1 MDFSNFD
8 VFSEKASV
16 ADADRVQ
23 LLDTELVYPDP
34 DNVRGEIDPAKIDEM
49 AETIRERGQLQPITV
64 APKDAD
70 GRYRIMFGER
80 RWRAC
85 QKLGKQVR
93 AIVSKT
99 DDIEQVR
106 IDQFIENDQREDLS
120 TADMIRFV
128 TGQVASGRTLAEL
141 ARATGRNRTLLT
153 RYQGLAKAPDYIA
166 ALFGD
171 ISMRS
176 AVALTQAAKA
186 NDAATRAF
194 VADTAAEDLTVLAC
208 ERFARDLGAIKTAV
222 PTPAPAP
229 SSPPPRSIEDEKPGA
244 SEAKTPD
251 ADEGADPAPAP
262 TTDEI
267 RDDEADRALADTPL
281 DPVEARAATITS
293 EASARPATHK
303 PKPGKPKIERPTI
316 EIEGKRAMVVEA
328 LLHFDGEPEPRI
340 VSWR

>member
-1 MDFSNFD
+1 MTDFSGFD
-8 VFSEKASV
+8 VFSEKAAV

-23 LLDTELVYPDP
+23 LLAPELLYPDP
-34 DNVRGEIDPAKIDEM
+34 ENVRGEIDPAKIDEM
-49 AETIRERGQLQPITV
+49 AETIKERGQLQPITV

-85 QKLGKQVR
+85 QKLGVQVR
-93 AIVSKT
+93 AIVNKT

-128 TGQVASGRTLAEL
+128 TGQVAKGRSLAEL

-153 RYQGLAKAPDYIA
+153 RYQGLAKAPDYVA
-166 ALFGD
+166 ALFAD

-176 AVALTQAAKA
+176 AVALTQAAKTD
-186 NDAATRAF
+186 DAATRAF
-194 VADTAAEDLTVLAC
+194 VANTAAEDMTVLAC
-208 ERFARDLGAIKTAV
+208 ERFAREVGAKKSAPKPEPV
-222 PTPAPAP
+222 PAPEATSPAP
-229 SSPPPRSIEDEKPGA
+229 V
-244 SEAKTPD
+244 SEASS
-251 ADEGADPAPAP
+251 DPEPIASAP

-267 RDDEADRALADTPL
+267 RDDEADRALVETPV
-281 DPVEARAATITS
+281 PV
-293 EASARPATHK
+293 ASAPIEAPAPRATAK
-303 PKPGKPKIERPTI
+303 SKGGKQRVERPTI
-316 EIEGKRAMVVEA
+316 EIEGQRAMVVEA
-328 LLHFDGEPEPRI
+328 LLHFDGEAEPRI

>member
-1 MDFSNFD
+1 MDFDNFD
-8 VFSEKASV
+8 VFSDKASV
-16 ADADRVQ
+16 ADADRVL
-23 LLDTELVYPDP
+23 LLDHELLYPDP

-49 AETIRERGQLQPITV
+49 AETIKERGQLQPITV
-64 APKDAD
+64 APKDD
-70 GRYRIMFGER
+70 EGRYRIMFGER

-85 QKLGKQVR
+85 QKLGAQVR

-128 TGQVASGRTLAEL
+128 TGQVAKGRSLAEL

-153 RYQGLAKAPDYIA
+153 RYQGLAKAPDYIT
-166 ALFGD
+166 ALFAD

-186 NDAATRAF
+186 DDAATRAF
-194 VADTAAEDLTVLAC
+194 VVGTAVEDMTVLAC
-208 ERFARDLGAIKTAV
+208 ERFARDVGAKKTN
-222 PTPAPAP
+222 APAP
-229 SSPPPRSIEDEKPGA
+229 LPAEPIM
-244 SEAKTPD
+244 PD
-251 ADEGADPAPAP
+251 AADASGKIELEATGDADSASAP

-267 RDDEADRALADTPL
+267 RDDEADRAVAETPVTASEL
-281 DPVEARAATITS
+281 SVAPIATD
-293 EASARPATHK
+293 APAPRSSPKIKPAK
-303 PKPGKPKIERPTI
+303 PKVERPTI

-328 LLHFDGEPEPRI
+328 LLHFDGEEQPRI

>member
-1 MDFSNFD
+1 MDFDNFD
-8 VFSEKASV
+8 VFSDKAGV

-23 LLDTELVYPDP
+23 LLDAELLYPDP
-34 DNVRGEIDPAKIDEM
+34 ENVRSEIDEAKIDEM
-49 AETIRERGQLQPITV
+49 AVTIKERGQLQPITV

-70 GRYRIMFGER
+70 GRYRIVMGER

-85 QKLGKQVR
+85 HKLGVQVR
-93 AIVSKT
+93 AIVNKT

-128 TGQVASGRTLAEL
+128 TGQVAKGRSLAEL

-153 RYQGLAKAPDYIA
+153 RYQGLSKAPDYII

-176 AVALTQAAKA
+176 AVALTQAAKTD
-186 NDAATRAF
+186 DAATRAF
-194 VADTAAEDLTVLAC
+194 VADTAAEDMTVLTC
-208 ERFARDLGAIKTAV
+208 EKFARDVGAKKTSA
-222 PTPAPAP
+222 PAPAP
-229 SSPPPRSIEDEKPGA
+229 APAIDDGEQDARDA
-244 SEAKTPD
+244 VTPD
-251 ADEGADPAPAP
+251 AAREADEVSPP

-267 RDDEADRALADTPL
+267 RDDEADRALDETPIAASEL
-281 DPVEARAATITS
+281 RVEPIAAES
-293 EASARPATHK
+293 PAPRSPSRSK
-303 PKPGKPKIERPTI
+303 PAKSKVERPMI

-328 LLHFDGEPEPRI
+328 LLHFDGEEQPRI
-340 VSWR
+340 LSWR

>member
-1 MDFSNFD
+1 MTDFSGFD
-8 VFSEKASV
+8 VFSEKAAV

-23 LLDTELVYPDP
+23 LLNPELVYPDP
-34 DNVRGEIDPAKIDEM
+34 ENVRGEIDPAKIDEM
-49 AETIRERGQLQPITV
+49 AETIKERGQLQPITV
-64 APKDAD
+64 APKDAE

-85 QKLGKQVR
+85 QKLGVQVR

-99 DDIEQVR
+99 DDVEQVR

-128 TGQVASGRTLAEL
+128 TGQVANGRSLAEL

-166 ALFGD
+166 ALFAD

-176 AVALTQAAKA
+176 AVALAQAAKTD
-186 NDAATRAF
+186 DAATRTF
-194 VADTAAEDLTVLAC
+194 VANTAAEDMTVLAC
-208 ERFARDLGAIKTAV
+208 ERFAREVGAKK
-222 PTPAPAP
+222 PAP
-229 SSPPPRSIEDEKPGA
+229 STQAETSL
-244 SEAKTPD
+244 
-251 ADEGADPAPAP
+251 APAESESEPSAESSATLPP
-262 TTDEI
+262 TDTI
-267 RDDEADRALADTPL
+267 RDEEADRALDETPV
-281 DPVEARAATITS
+281 PEGAAVVSSVVIATPPPAPRATS
-293 EASARPATHK
+293 KQKT
-303 PKPGKPKIERPTI
+303 GKQRVERPTI

-328 LLHFDGEPEPRI
+328 LLHFDGEAEPRI

>member
-1 MDFSNFD
+1 MDFDNFD
-8 VFSEKASV
+8 VFSDKANV
-16 ADADRVQ
+16 ADADRVL
-23 LLDTELVYPDP
+23 LLDHELLYPDP
-34 DNVRGEIDPAKIDEM
+34 ENVRGEIDPAKIDEM

-64 APKDAD
+64 APKDDD

-85 QKLGKQVR
+85 RKLGVQVR
-93 AIVSKT
+93 AIVNKT

-128 TGQVASGRTLAEL
+128 TGQVAQGRTLAEL

-153 RYQGLAKAPDYIA
+153 RYQGLAKAPDYVT
-166 ALFGD
+166 ALFAD

-176 AVALTQAAKA
+176 AVALTQAAKID
-186 NDAATRAF
+186 DAATRAF
-194 VADTAAEDLTVLAC
+194 VADTPAEDMTVLAC
-208 ERFARDLGAIKTAV
+208 ERFARDVGAKKTNA
-222 PTPAPAP
+222 PAPASASDP
-229 SSPPPRSIEDEKPGA
+229 AIENADGNGADLSNPEHAEA
-244 SEAKTPD
+244 SEAASK
-251 ADEGADPAPAP
+251 P

-267 RDDEADRALADTPL
+267 RDAEADRALDVTPVTATELTVAPKAADTAAPRSSSRSR
-281 DPVEARAATITS
+281 PV
-293 EASARPATHK
+293 K
-303 PKPGKPKIERPTI
+303 PKVERPTI

-328 LLHFDGEPEPRI
+328 LLHFDGEEQPRI

>member
-1 MDFSNFD
+1 MTDFTGFD
-8 VFSEKASV
+8 VFSEKAAV

-23 LLDTELVYPDP
+23 LLDAELLYPDP
-34 DNVRGEIDPAKIDEM
+34 ENVRSEIDPAKIDEM
-49 AETIRERGQLQPITV
+49 AETIKERGQLQPITV
-64 APKDAD
+64 APKDAE
-70 GRYRIMFGER
+70 GRYRIMYGER

-85 QKLGKQVR
+85 QKLGVQVR
-93 AIVSKT
+93 AIVNKN

-128 TGQVASGRTLAEL
+128 TGQVAKGRSLAEL

-176 AVALTQAAKA
+176 AVALTQAAKTD
-186 NDAATRAF
+186 DAATRAF
-194 VADTAAEDLTVLAC
+194 VANTAAEDMTVLAC
-208 ERFARDLGAIKTAV
+208 ERFAREVGAKKSASKPEPV
-222 PTPAPAP
+222 PAQEAPPPSPVSDAP
-229 SSPPPRSIEDEKPGA
+229 S
-244 SEAKTPD
+244 
-251 ADEGADPAPAP
+251 DPALVAAPPAP

-267 RDDEADRALADTPL
+267 RDDEADHALEETPV
-281 DPVEARAATITS
+281 PVSSAPAVTPPPRAAS
-293 EASARPATHK
+293 K
-303 PKPGKPKIERPTI
+303 PKGGKQRVERPTI
-316 EIEGKRAMVVEA
+316 EIEGKRAMIVEA
-328 LLHFDGEPEPRI
+328 WLHFEDEAEPRM

>member
-1 MDFSNFD
+1 MTDFSGFD
-8 VFSEKASV
+8 VFSEKAAV

-23 LLDTELVYPDP
+23 LLDPELLYPDP
-34 DNVRGEIDPAKIDEM
+34 ENVRSEIDPAKIDEM
-49 AETIRERGQLQPITV
+49 AETIKERGQLQPITV
-64 APKDAD
+64 APKDAE

-85 QKLGKQVR
+85 KKLGVQVR
-93 AIVSKT
+93 AIVNKT

-128 TGQVASGRTLAEL
+128 TGQVEKGRSLAEL

-166 ALFGD
+166 ALFAD

-176 AVALTQAAKA
+176 AVALVQAAKTD
-186 NDAATRAF
+186 DAATRAF
-194 VADTAAEDLTVLAC
+194 VTNTAAEDMTVLAC
-208 ERFARDLGAIKTAV
+208 ERFAREVGAKKSAPKPAPSTQAEAPLASAESEPEASGENPAPPPTDTIRDEEADRALDATPGPEA
-222 PTPAPAP
+222 PAPTGGIAAETPAPAP
-229 SSPPPRSIEDEKPGA
+229 RAPSKPR
-244 SEAKTPD
+244 T
-251 ADEGADPAPAP
+251 
-262 TTDEI
+262 
-267 RDDEADRALADTPL
+267 
-281 DPVEARAATITS
+281 
-293 EASARPATHK
+293 
-303 PKPGKPKIERPTI
+303 GKPRVERPMI

-328 LLHFDGEPEPRI
+328 LLHFDGEAEPRI

>member
-1 MDFSNFD
+1 MTDFTGFD
-8 VFSEKASV
+8 VFSEKAAV

-23 LLDTELVYPDP
+23 LLDPELLYPDP
-34 DNVRGEIDPAKIDEM
+34 ENVRGEIDEAKIDEM
-49 AETIRERGQLQPITV
+49 AETIKERGQLQPITV

-85 QKLGKQVR
+85 KKLGVQVR
-93 AIVSKT
+93 AIVNKT

-128 TGQVASGRTLAEL
+128 TGQVAKGRSLAEL

-176 AVALTQAAKA
+176 AVALTQAAKTD
-186 NDAATRAF
+186 DAATRAF
-194 VADTAAEDLTVLAC
+194 VANTAAEDMTVLAC
-208 ERFARDLGAIKTAV
+208 ERFAREVGAKKTAPKPEPV
-222 PTPAPAP
+222 PAQEVAPPAPAAEVQ
-229 SSPPPRSIEDEKPGA
+229 S
-244 SEAKTPD
+244 
-251 ADEGADPAPAP
+251 DPAPIATPEP

-267 RDDEADRALADTPL
+267 RDDEADRALDETPV
-281 DPVEARAATITS
+281 PVV
-293 EASARPATHK
+293 SAPAVIPAPRPASK
-303 PKPGKPKIERPTI
+303 PKGGKQRVERPTI
-316 EIEGKRAMVVEA
+316 EIEGKRAMIVEA
-328 LLHFDGEPEPRI
+328 WLHFEDEAEPRM

>member
-1 MDFSNFD
+1 MTDFSGFD
-8 VFSEKASV
+8 VFSEKAAV

-23 LLDTELVYPDP
+23 LLDTELLYPDP
-34 DNVRGEIDPAKIDEM
+34 ENVRSHIDEATIDEM
-49 AETIRERGQLQPITV
+49 AETIKERGQLQPITV
-64 APKDAD
+64 APMDVD

-85 QKLGKQVR
+85 QKLGVQVR

-128 TGQVASGRTLAEL
+128 TGQVAKGRSLAEL

-166 ALFGD
+166 ALFAD

-176 AVALTQAAKA
+176 AVALTQAAKTD
-186 NDAATRAF
+186 DAATRAF
-194 VADTAAEDLTVLAC
+194 VANTAAEDMTVLAC
-208 ERFARDLGAIKTAV
+208 ERFAREIGAKKSA
-222 PTPAPAP
+222 PKPAPAP
-229 SSPPPRSIEDEKPGA
+229 EQEAPPPSRDP
-244 SEAKTPD
+244 EAPS
-251 ADEGADPAPAP
+251 DPAPVTGSPAP
-262 TTDEI
+262 TTEEI
-267 RDDEADRALADTPL
+267 REEEADRALDEVQTPA
-281 DPVEARAATITS
+281 VSVTAEAPAPRAAS
-293 EASARPATHK
+293 K
-303 PKPGKPKIERPTI
+303 PKGGKQRVERPTI

-328 LLHFDGEPEPRI
+328 LVHFDGEAEPRI

>member
-1 MDFSNFD
+1 MTDFSGFD
-8 VFSEKASV
+8 VFSEKAAV

-23 LLDTELVYPDP
+23 LLDPELLYPDP
-34 DNVRGEIDPAKIDEM
+34 ENVRSAIDESTIDEM
-49 AETIRERGQLQPITV
+49 AETIKERGQLQPITV
-64 APKDAD
+64 APKDED

-85 QKLGKQVR
+85 RKLGMQVR
-93 AIVSKT
+93 AIVSKA

-128 TGQVASGRTLAEL
+128 TGQVAKGRSLAEL

-153 RYQGLAKAPDYIA
+153 RYQGLAKAPEYVA
-166 ALFGD
+166 ALFAD

-186 NDAATRAF
+186 DDAATRAF
-194 VADTAAEDLTVLAC
+194 VANTAAEDMTVLAC
-208 ERFARDLGAIKTAV
+208 ERFAREIGGKKSAPKPEATPSEDAA
-222 PTPAPAP
+222 PPAPA
-229 SSPPPRSIEDEKPGA
+229 
-244 SEAKTPD
+244 SEASTDSEPD
-251 ADEGADPAPAP
+251 ATSLAP

-267 RDDEADRALADTPL
+267 RDDESERALDETPV
-281 DPVEARAATITS
+281 PVLS
-293 EASARPATHK
+293 ASSQTPPPRGASK
-303 PKPGKPKIERPTI
+303 SKGGKSRVERPTI
-316 EIEGKRAMVVEA
+316 ELEGKRAMVVEA
-328 LLHFDGEPEPRI
+328 LLHFDGEAEPRI

>member
-1 MDFSNFD
+1 MTDFSGFD
-8 VFSEKASV
+8 VFSEKAAV

-23 LLDTELVYPDP
+23 LLDPELVYPDP
-34 DNVRGEIDPAKIDEM
+34 ENVRSEIDPAKIDEM
-49 AETIRERGQLQPITV
+49 AETIKERGQLQPITV

-85 QKLGKQVR
+85 QKLGVQVR

-99 DDIEQVR
+99 DDVEQVR

-128 TGQVASGRTLAEL
+128 TGQVANGRSLAEL

-166 ALFGD
+166 ALFAD

-176 AVALTQAAKA
+176 AVALVQAAKA
-186 NDAATRAF
+186 DDAATRAF
-194 VADTAAEDLTVLAC
+194 VADTAAEDMTVLAC
-208 ERFARDLGAIKTAV
+208 ERFAREVGAKKSAPKPTPSSQAEASLPPAGDDPATAEPNGTTQTTDAIRDEEADRAMDETPV
-222 PTPAPAP
+222 PEGTAPADSAPSGAPAPAP
-229 SSPPPRSIEDEKPGA
+229 RSPAKPR
-244 SEAKTPD
+244 T
-251 ADEGADPAPAP
+251 
-262 TTDEI
+262 
-267 RDDEADRALADTPL
+267 
-281 DPVEARAATITS
+281 
-293 EASARPATHK
+293 
-303 PKPGKPKIERPTI
+303 GKQKVERPTI
-316 EIEGKRAMVVEA
+316 EIEGKRAMIVEA
-328 LLHFDGEPEPRI
+328 WLHFEDEAEPRM

>member
-1 MDFSNFD
+1 MDFDNFD
-8 VFSEKASV
+8 VFSDKAGV

-23 LLDTELVYPDP
+23 LLDAELLYPDP
-34 DNVRGEIDPAKIDEM
+34 ENVRSEIDQAKIDEM
-49 AETIRERGQLQPITV
+49 ALTIKERGQLQPITV

-70 GRYRIMFGER
+70 GRYRIVMGER

-85 QKLGKQVR
+85 QKLGVQVR
-93 AIVSKT
+93 AIVNKT

-128 TGQVASGRTLAEL
+128 TGQVAKGRTLAEL

-153 RYQGLAKAPDYIA
+153 RYQGLAKAPGYIT

-176 AVALTQAAKA
+176 AVALTQAAKTD
-186 NDAATRAF
+186 DAATRAF
-194 VADTAAEDLTVLAC
+194 VANTAAEDMTVLAC
-208 ERFARDLGAIKTAV
+208 EKLARDVGAKKTSA
-222 PTPAPAP
+222 PAPAP
-229 SSPPPRSIEDEKPGA
+229 AIDDSVRDV
-244 SEAKTPD
+244 PD
-251 ADEGADPAPAP
+251 ADRVSDEASPP

-267 RDDEADRALADTPL
+267 RDDEADRALDETP
-281 DPVEARAATITS
+281 VVAS
-293 EASARPATHK
+293 ELSVAPNASAKNPPSRSKPAK
-303 PKPGKPKIERPTI
+303 SKVERPTI

-328 LLHFDGEPEPRI
+328 LLHFDGEEQPRI
-340 VSWR
+340 LSWR

>member
-1 MDFSNFD
+1 MTDFSGFD
-8 VFSEKASV
+8 VFSEKAAV

-23 LLDTELVYPDP
+23 LLDPELVYPDP
-34 DNVRGEIDPAKIDEM
+34 ENVRSEIDPAKIDEM
-49 AETIRERGQLQPITV
+49 AETIKERGQLQPITV
-64 APKDAD
+64 APRDAE

-85 QKLGKQVR
+85 QKLGVQVR

-99 DDIEQVR
+99 DDVEQVR

-128 TGQVASGRTLAEL
+128 TGQVASGRSLAEL

-166 ALFGD
+166 GLFAD

-176 AVALTQAAKA
+176 AVALVQAAKTD
-186 NDAATRAF
+186 DAATRAF
-194 VADTAAEDLTVLAC
+194 VANTAAEDMTVLAC
-208 ERFARDLGAIKTAV
+208 ERFAREVGAKKSAPKPV
-222 PTPAPAP
+222 ASVEPEAPTPLTEDGAKP
-229 SSPPPRSIEDEKPGA
+229 SDEDQALPPS
-244 SEAKTPD
+244 TD
-251 ADEGADPAPAP
+251 A
-262 TTDEI
+262 I
-267 RDDEADRALADTPL
+267 RNEEADRALDETPVSDAPAPGDSEL
-281 DPVEARAATITS
+281 RVAPAPRASTKKT
-293 EASARPATHK
+293 
-303 PKPGKPKIERPTI
+303 GKQRVERPSI
-316 EIEGKRAMVVEA
+316 EIDGKRAMVVEA

>member
-1 MDFSNFD
+1 MDFDNFD

-23 LLDTELVYPDP
+23 LLDPELVYPDP
-34 DNVRGEIDPAKIDEM
+34 DNVRSEIDPASINEM

-85 QKLGKQVR
+85 QKLGKAVR

-99 DDIEQVR
+99 ADVEQVR

-128 TGQVASGRTLAEL
+128 AGQVANGRSLAEL

-153 RYQGLAKAPDYIA
+153 RYHGLANAPAYIA
-166 ALFGD
+166 EMFGE

-176 AVALTQAAKA
+176 AVALVQADKT
-186 NDAATRAF
+186 DEAATQAF
-194 VADTAAEDLTVLAC
+194 VADTAPEDMTVVAC
-208 ERFARDLGAIKTAV
+208 ETFAREIGARKQVTPRPTKEAV
-222 PTPAPAP
+222 PGEAGAGDSGTTPVAAP
-229 SSPPPRSIEDEKPGA
+229 
-244 SEAKTPD
+244 EAAGERTGPD
-251 ADEGADPAPAP
+251 DAP
-262 TTDEI
+262 TTDAI
-267 RDDEADRALADTPL
+267 RLAEADRAVAFT
-281 DPVEARAATITS
+281 PVE
-293 EASARPATHK
+293 EASAGTVLTEDEAPA
-303 PKPGKPKIERPTI
+303 PKPSSRSKPVRPRVERPTL
-316 EIEGKRAMVVEA
+316 EIEGKRAIVVEA
-328 LLHFDGEPEPRI
+328 LLHFDGEEQPRI

>member
-1 MDFSNFD
+1 MDFANFD
-8 VFSEKASV
+8 VFSEKAAV

-34 DNVRGEIDPAKIDEM
+34 ENVRGEIDPAKIDEM
-49 AETIRERGQLQPITV
+49 AETIKERGQLQPITV

-85 QKLGKQVR
+85 QKLGVQVR

-99 DDIEQVR
+99 DDVEQVR

-128 TGQVASGRTLAEL
+128 TGQVAKGRSLAEL

-153 RYQGLAKAPDYIA
+153 RYQGLASAPDYIA
-166 ALFGD
+166 ALFAD

-176 AVALTQAAKA
+176 AVALAQAAKK
-186 NDAATRAF
+186 DDTATRAF
-194 VADTAAEDLTVLAC
+194 VANTAVEDMTVLAC
-208 ERFARDLGAIKTAV
+208 ERFARDLGAKKTAA
-222 PTPAPAP
+222 PSPAPT
-229 SSPPPRSIEDEKPGA
+229 SSTEPEAEIEPASPMLVDETD
-244 SEAKTPD
+244 S
-251 ADEGADPAPAP
+251 PAPGE

-267 RDDEADRALADTPL
+267 RDQEAERAVAETPIATTQASD
-281 DPVEARAATITS
+281 DPPHVDAVAPPAP
-293 EASARPATHK
+293 SAKPRPSK
-303 PKPGKPKIERPTI
+303 PKVERPTM
-316 EIEGKRAMVVEA
+316 EIEGKRAMVIEA
-328 LLHFDGEPEPRI
+328 LVHFDDEDAPRI
-340 VSWR
+340 VKWR